1 MIFSSRHLMHWQHF
15 TVFSQVCL
23 IISFRKRDYKKLGI
37 KSYPFPIRK
46 PYIKVISTPLI
57 ILLKNYFLSK
67 YPLHNKQW
75 FGVYLNLYLE
85 KSCTSLSYC
94 SNTAYRFCFAIL
106 STSKLWISGH
116 FSLSCLSFDIKAF
129 KWIQY
134 RTNVED
140 VEQKEVKSESLAPN
154 LLVGTVSFIL
164 FFTLLFYLGVQMET
178 EHLMNIYWHIPGCW
192 VSYEVCD
199 HHQFPFNLPDF
210 TTNWIFGIFAESTRL
225 LYNHTLSLT
234 HTDTCAYTHTHIFL
248 HP

>member
-1 MIFSSRHLMHWQHF
+1 MHWQHF

-57 ILLKNYFLSK
+57 ILLKNYFLCK

-85 KSCTSLSYC
+85 KSCTSLRYC

-106 STSKLWISGH
+106 STSKLSISGH

-154 LLVGTVSFIL
+154 LLCWNCVLYPVFHSA
-164 FFTLLFYLGVQMET
+164 LLFRGPDGNRAFDEYLLA
-178 EHLMNIYWHIPGCW
+178 HPWL
-192 VSYEVCD
+192 
-199 HHQFPFNLPDF
+199 
-210 TTNWIFGIFAESTRL
+210 
-225 LYNHTLSLT
+225 LSLLWSLWSSSISFQFT
-234 HTDTCAYTHTHIFL
+234 RFYN
-248 HP
+248 